1 MHIALIARILGL
13 LLMVF
18 SFTMIPPVVVAWI
31 YQDSGETAF
40 LIAFG
45 VLFALGLALWLPFM
59 RSQAELQ
66 TRDGF
71 LVVTLFWAVLGLA
84 GSVPLMLNDALSL
97 SFTDAAFEAISGLT
111 TTGATILTGLD
122 ELPRSLLFYRQ
133 LLQWLGGMG
142 VIVLAIAILPMLG
155 VGGMQLY
162 RAEIPGPMKE
172 AKLTPRIA
180 ETGKALWYIYV
191 ALTVVCGL
199 AYWFAGMDA
208 FNAICYAFTTIGTG
222 GFAPHDASLGHF
234 DNAAMDWIGTTFI
247 FLASLNFA
255 LHFTAWRARSLA
267 AYFLDPEF
275 RFFLGMIVL
284 YVFIAATVLHWFDTE
299 GSGINALRHAAFQV
313 MSFSTGTGLTS
324 TDAAAW
330 PTFLPFMLV
339 MASFVG
345 GCAGSTAGGMKV
357 VRGALMFHQGQR
369 ELRRLI
375 YPTGVFALRFGARPV
390 DERVLQAV
398 AGFVGVYTLISV
410 ASMLV
415 LTATGLDMGTA
426 TSAVAASLNNLGVGI
441 EGVADGFRHLHP
453 LAKWLMCLLMLL
465 GRLEVFTLL
474 VLFTPMFWRQ

>member
-31 YQDSGETAF
+31 YQDAGETSF
-40 LIAFG
+40 LVAFG
-45 VLFALGLALWLPFM
+45 VLFTLGLLLWLPFM

-84 GSVPLMLNDALSL
+84 GALPLMLNDALSL

-122 ELPRSLLFYRQ
+122 VLPKSLLFYRQ

-191 ALTVVCGL
+191 ALTIVCGL
-199 AYWFAGMDA
+199 AYWFAGMDV

-234 DNAAMDWIGTTFI
+234 DNAAVDWIGATFI
-247 FLASLNFA
+247 FLASVNFA
-255 LHFTAWRARSLA
+255 LHFTVWRARSVA

-284 YVFIAATVLHWFDTE
+284 YVFITATVLHWFNSE
-299 GSGINALRHAAFQV
+299 GSGFNALRHAAFQV

-330 PTFLPFMLV
+330 PTFLPYMLV

-398 AGFVGVYTLISV
+398 AGFVGVYALISV
-410 ASMLV
+410 TAMLL

-441 EGVADGFRHLHP
+441 EGVSDGFRHLHP
-453 LAKWLMCLLMLL
+453 FAKWLMCLLMLL